1 MDIKMLKNIYLF
13 SELSEAELKK
23 IADIAEVKNFLPGQD
38 IFTVG
43 QAASAIYV
51 VVMGTVKISVNT
63 GEGDEIQI
71 RTLGSGSH
79 FGEMPFIDGDKR
91 SASVQTVESS
101 HLAEIP
107 YEKLAKLLEGDI
119 HMAAKFYRSMAK
131 FLAVRLRT
139 TTSDLNSLKEL
150 KFQQ

>member
-1 MDIKMLKNIYLF
+1 MNIKTLKNIYLF
-13 SELSEAELKK
+13 SDFSDSDLNK
-23 IADIAEVKNFLPGQD
+23 IAGIAEVKDFLPGQD

-43 QAASAIYV
+43 QTASAIYIV
-51 VVMGTVKISVNT
+51 IMGTVKISVNT

-71 RTLGSGSH
+71 RTMGSGSH

-91 SASVQTVESS
+91 SASVQTLEPS

-107 YEKLAKLLEGDI
+107 YEKLTDLLDNDVQ
-119 HMAAKFYRSMAK
+119 MAAKFYRSIAK
-131 FLAVRLRT
+131 YLAVRLRT